1 MKKFWRNLV
10 SVLLSAVLICSML
23 TVPSFAEPEKQPGT
37 DLLQESVLSN
47 LLTTDLY
54 VAKDKKAGLRSEVNV
69 LMDLARFGGTVY
81 LPGCANVKK
90 LRLAWDIDGLTLSR
104 KDKTYKSGKAPL
116 APAGFWNWMSPK
128 GSSTS

>member
-90 LRLAWDIDGLTLSR
+90 LRLA
-104 KDKTYKSGKAPL
+104 
-116 APAGFWNWMSPK
+116 
-128 GSSTS
+128 